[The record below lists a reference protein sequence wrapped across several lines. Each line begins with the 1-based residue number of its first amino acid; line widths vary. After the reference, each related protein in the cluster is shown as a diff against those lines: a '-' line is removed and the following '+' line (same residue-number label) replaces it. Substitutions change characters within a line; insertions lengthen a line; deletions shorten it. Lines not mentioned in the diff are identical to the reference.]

1 MSDIKIILNK
11 LCSECGETHPT
22 TDFVRVV
29 RNLQTHEICKQCA
42 QKSLE
47 EEYNETRNNF
57 AGDAAESDI
66 VFDVKTNAQQ
76 ILARREMARRR
87 FLPFV
92 FEFRPGYQAGWVHKD
107 ICRRLE
113 KFSRDVA
120 AKLSP
125 RLMLFMPPRSG
136 KSELVSRCFPAW
148 HLGHFPKDEII
159 ACSYAASLANSFSRK
174 VREILRDPSY
184 RSIFP
189 STALDKSSQAVE
201 QWMTSSGGG
210 YVAAGVGG
218 PIVGKGA
225 NILIIDDPTKGR
237 EEAQS
242 DVVKEA
248 VKDWYTG
255 SAYTRLAP
263 GGGILVVMQ
272 RWAED
277 DLAGW
282 LEAEDKVTHNENWD
296 IIRYPAIALE
306 DEEFRFKGD
315 ALHPE
320 RYDLKA
326 LQRIRT
332 TIGERDFA
340 ALYQQNP
347 IPDEGDYF
355 KKPHFRYYTP
365 QELPNINELR
375 LFCTFD
381 LAIGEKEQNDF
392 TAGVVAGVDNAANI
406 YVLAVYHEKVDS
418 YKIAELLFDIWTTWK
433 PEVIGLEKGHI
444 EGTMQPFLEKMAD
457 QRKIYPYF
465 EPLTVGRKDK
475 VARAQSIRGWMAH
488 GKVYW
493 NRLDPAQME
502 AIEELLKFPN
512 GKHDDR
518 VDMMAHLGQ
527 MLQEMFGNGEE
538 KAPVKTAASW
548 REEFERKMAQGD
560 TFGET
565 HMSA

>member
-1 MSDIKIILNK
+1 MEAIKFVSK
-11 LCSECGETHPT
+11 MLCPCCGSIRPVSVMVKQEVTGAEAPVYKCELC
-22 TDFVRVV
+22 VREEQIEE
-29 RNLQTHEICKQCA
+29 RNE
-42 QKSLE
+42 
-47 EEYNETRNNF
+47 F
-57 AGDAAESDI
+57 AGAPKEAEIIDFKEAA
-66 VFDVKTNAQQ
+66 AA
-76 ILARREMARRR
+76 ILARRELARRR

-92 FEFRPGYQAGWVHKD
+92 HIFRPGYQAGWVHKD

-113 KFSRDVA
+113 QFSKDVA
-120 AKLSP
+120 AKKSP

-136 KSELVSRCFPAW
+136 KSELVSRCFPSW
-148 HLGHFPKDEII
+148 HLGQYPTDEII

-174 VREILRDPSY
+174 VREILRDPEY
-184 RSIFP
+184 HKIFN
-189 STALDKSSQAVE
+189 TRLDKSSQAVE
-201 QWMTSSGGG
+201 QWMTSAGGG

-237 EEAQS
+237 DEAQS
-242 DVVKEA
+242 DVIKEA

-282 LEAEDKVTHNENWD
+282 LEAEDKVNKNENWE
-296 IIRYPAIALE
+296 IIRYPAIAID
-306 DEEFRFKGD
+306 DELFRKKGD

-320 RYDLKA
+320 RYDLDA
-326 LQRIRT
+326 LRRIRT

-355 KKPHFRYYTP
+355 KKPHFKYYTLA
-365 QELPNINELR
+365 ELPPVDTLR
-375 LFCTFD
+375 IFCTFD
-381 LAIGEKEQNDF
+381 LAIGQKEQNDY
-392 TAGVVAGVDNAANI
+392 TAGVVAGVDESANI
-406 YVLAVYHEKVDS
+406 YVLHVYHGRWDS
-418 YKIAELLFDIWTTWK
+418 LQIAEMLFNIWTMWQ
-433 PEVIGLEKGHI
+433 PEIIGLEKGHI
-444 EGTMQPFLEKMAD
+444 EGTMAPFLNKMS
-457 QRKIYPYF
+457 QERLIFPYF

-488 GKVYW
+488 GKVFW
-493 NRLDPAQME
+493 NKNDPEQNA
-502 AIEELLKFPN
+502 AIEEMLKFPN

-527 MLQEMFGNGEE
+527 LLEALIGGKLEGMGKPKQE
-538 KAPVKTAASW
+538 SW
-548 REEFERKMAQGD
+548 REKMERELNSGYTD
-560 TFGET
+560 GCT
-565 HMSA
+565 HMAS

>member
-1 MSDIKIILNK
+1 MSEIKFVAKK
-11 LCSECGETHPT
+11 LCPSCGEIHPANT
-22 TDFVRVV
+22 F
-29 RNLQTHEICKQCA
+29 A
-42 QKSLE
+42 
-47 EEYNETRNNF
+47 F
-57 AGDAAESDI
+57 AGKDRGDVCEKCFADKSEYVEDRNAFAGCALPPSDSEA
-66 VFDVKTNAQQ
+66 VFDARRTAQEL
-76 ILARREMARRR
+76 LARREISRRR

-92 FEFRPGYQAGWVHKD
+92 TEFRPGYQAGWVHKD

-113 KFSRDVA
+113 KFSKDVA

-136 KSELVSRCFPAW
+136 KSELVSRSFPAW
-148 HLGHFPKDEII
+148 HLGHYPTDEII

-184 RSIFP
+184 RAIFP
-189 STALDKSSQAVE
+189 NTSLDKSSQAVE
-201 QWMTSSGGG
+201 QWMTSAGGG

-237 EEAQS
+237 DEAQS
-242 DVVKEA
+242 EVVKET

-282 LEAEDKVTHNENWD
+282 LEAEDKETHNENWD
-296 IIRYPAIALE
+296 IVRYPAIAIE
-306 DEEFRFKGD
+306 DETYRLKGE

-320 RYDLKA
+320 RYDAVA

-347 IPDEGDYF
+347 IPVEGDFF
-355 KKPHFRYYTP
+355 KKDQFRYYVP
-365 QELPNINELR
+365 SELPRIDTLR

-381 LAIGEKEQNDF
+381 LAIGEKEQNDY
-392 TAGVVAGVDNAANI
+392 TAGVIAGVDSDANI
-406 YVLAVYHEKVDS
+406 YVLAVVHGRMDAL
-418 YKIAELLFDIWTTWK
+418 KIAEKLFEIWITWQ

-444 EGTMQPFLEKMAD
+444 EGTMAPFLTKMAD
-457 QRKIYPYF
+457 EKKIYPFF

-475 VARAQSIRGWMAH
+475 VARAQSIRGWMSH

-493 NRLDPAQME
+493 NKYDPEQTG
-502 AIEELLKFPN
+502 AIEEMLKFPN

-527 MLQEMFGNGEE
+527 MLAEMFGGQEMKPAE
-538 KAPVKTAASW
+538 KPKANW
-548 REEFERKMAQGD
+548 REEFERKMEAALSAGG
-560 TFGET
+560 TF
-565 HMSA
+565 MSA